1 MAVGS
6 ERAFVGTV
14 LTGNDVGGNVAFGKF
29 FNSLDEVGKIIDAF
43 TNSSTYGKIMKHGMS
58 VSFRDIA
65 KFCDVPFSG
74 PTDPRCNYVVFQE
87 VPEIFRKQI

>member
-14 LTGNDVGGNVAFGKF
+14 FTGND
-29 FNSLDEVGKIIDAF
+29 VGKIIDAF

-65 KFCDVPFSG
+65 KFCDVAFSG
-74 PTDPRCNYVVFQE
+74 PTDPRCNYVVSQE
-87 VPEIFRKQI
+87 VPQIFRKQI